1 MRKPTAIAAVT
12 LSTLVL
18 AGGVGVGIAAA
29 DPTPS
34 PAPSTSAPASP
45 NASPTAKAS
54 KAAKKHRDL
63 TRRALHGEVTLAG
76 KQHRVVDFQRG
87 TVGAVSATSLTVTSK
102 DGFEASYAV
111 VPTTKVRKDKKP
123 AAVGDVKTG
132 DRVRVVAVKDGSTLQ
147 LKRVGDAGP
156 K

>member
-34 PAPSTSAPASP
+34 PAPSSSAPASP
-45 NASPTAKAS
+45 GASPTAQAS

-63 TRRALHGEVTLAG
+63 TAKALHGEVTLGG

-87 TVGAVSATSLTVTSK
+87 TVDEASATSLTVTSK
-102 DGFEASYAV
+102 DGFHATYAV
-111 VPTTKVRKDKKP
+111 VQTTKVRKEKKA
-123 AAVGDVKTG
+123 AAVGDVKPG

-147 LKRVGDAGP
+147 LKRIADAGP

>member
-1 MRKPTAIAAVT
+1 MRKPTAIAAVA

-29 DPTPS
+29 DPTPAPPS
-34 PAPSTSAPASP
+34 PT
-45 NASPTAKAS
+45 ASPTAKPSGAGT
-54 KAAKKHRDL
+54 KHRDL
-63 TRRALHGEVTLAG
+63 ARKALHGEVTLGG

-87 TVGAVSATSLTVTSK
+87 TVDEASATSVTVTSK
-102 DGFEASYAV
+102 DGFHATYSV
-111 VPTTKVRKDKKP
+111 VESTKVRKEKKD
-123 AAVGDVKTG
+123 AAIGDVKTG

-147 LKRVGDAGP
+147 LKRIADAGP

>member
-34 PAPSTSAPASP
+34 PAPSSSAPASP
-45 NASPTAKAS
+45 GASPTAKAS
-54 KAAKKHRDL
+54 KAKKHRDL
-63 TRRALHGEVTLAG
+63 TAKALHGEVTLGG

-87 TVGAVSATSLTVTSK
+87 TVDEANATSVTVTSK
-102 DGFEASYAV
+102 DGFHATYAV
-111 VPTTKVRKDKKP
+111 VETTKVRKEKKA
-123 AAVGDVKTG
+123 AAVGDVKPG
-132 DRVRVVAVKDGSTLQ
+132 DRVRVVAVEDGSTLQ
-147 LKRVGDAGP
+147 LKRIADAGP